1 MSDIN
6 IKEQD
11 YTSGE
16 PRKIGDSIIPSIED
30 IMQSEYPTIYHG
42 YNKVQQE
49 QAHLFYSKHLDYGMK
64 NVAAGTNLQTDAEK
78 AFALEGLWFR
88 ISDKVNR
95 WQNMML
101 SGRPV
106 NNESLS
112 DTFND
117 IANYATIARLVL
129 EDKWQK

>member
-1 MSDIN
+1 METNIENKELENNVILCEAGKEPVDI
-6 IKEQD
+6 
-11 YTSGE
+11 
-16 PRKIGDSIIPSIED
+16 
-30 IMQSEYPTIYHG
+30 IMERLYPAIYHG
-42 YNKVQQE
+42 YN
-49 QAHLFYSKHLDYGMK
+49 QARTDQSNLFYKKHLDYGMK
-64 NVAAGTNLQTDAEK
+64 NIAAGTNLKTGAEK

-112 DTFND
+112 DTFDD
-117 IANYATIARLVL
+117 IANYATIAKLVL
-129 EDKWQK
+129 EDKWIEG

>member
-1 MSDIN
+1 MN
-6 IKEQD
+6 NQNELKE
-11 YTSGE
+11 E
-16 PRKIGDSIIPSIED
+16 PVKTGDSNIPPIED
-30 IMQSEYPTIYHG
+30 IMEVEYPVIYEG
-42 YNKVQQE
+42 YKQARWE
-49 QAHLFYSKHLDYGMK
+49 QAQLFYSKHLDYGMK
-64 NVAAGTNLQTDAEK
+64 NITAGTNLETETEK

-88 ISDKVNR
+88 LSDKVNR

-106 NNESLS
+106 NNESLI

-129 EDKWQK
+129 EDKWHK